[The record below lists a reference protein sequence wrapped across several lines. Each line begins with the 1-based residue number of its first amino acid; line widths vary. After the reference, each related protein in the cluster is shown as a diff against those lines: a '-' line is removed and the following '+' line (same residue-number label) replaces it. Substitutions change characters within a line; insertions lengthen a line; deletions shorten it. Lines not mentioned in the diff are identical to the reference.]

1 MNTQAISTNLAPLI
15 QDFFCQNLM
24 NQRNVSPKTI
34 AAYRDTFRLLLRYA
48 AEQLRKRP
56 VKMCLDDLN
65 MPFILNFLNY
75 LETQRKN
82 SIRTRNARLA
92 AIRSFMDYVAY
103 REPGSLPGIQKVLS
117 IPKKQFERPL
127 MGFLSLEEI
136 NAVLKAPDHATWS
149 GRRDRV
155 MFTVFYNTGA
165 RISEIIELRVK
176 DLQLSH
182 SASVHLHGKGR
193 KERTVPLWKTTALML
208 RDWLKQVDKDPH
220 NSVFPSRFG
229 KPLSSAGIEYRLQI
243 AIRQASKFCPGLE
256 KRRISPHTIRHT
268 TAMHLLQSGVDL
280 SVIALWLGHESPA
293 TTHMYMEADLA
304 MKEKALEKLHEI
316 EGLPVKYS
324 RPDDDLLH
332 FLEKL

>member
-1 MNTQAISTNLAPLI
+1 MNTQAISTNLSPLI

-56 VKMCLDDLN
+56 VKMCLDGLN

-103 REPGSLPGIQKVLS
+103 REPGLLPGIQKVLS

-127 MGFLSLEEI
+127 MGFLSREEI
-136 NAVLKAPDHATWS
+136 DAVLKAPDSATWS

-165 RISEIIELRVK
+165 RISEIIEIRVK
-176 DLQLSH
+176 DIQLNH

-193 KERTVPLWKTTALML
+193 KERTVPLWKTTAVML
-208 RDWLKQVDKDPH
+208 RDWLKQVDDNPH
-220 NSVFPSRFG
+220 KSVFPSRFG
-229 KPLSSAGIEYRLQI
+229 KPLSSAGIEYRLHV
-243 AIRQASKFCPGLE
+243 AIQQASKFCSSLE

-268 TAMHLLQSGVDL
+268 TAMHLLQSGSDL

-304 MKEKALEKLHEI
+304 MKEKALEKLQEI
-316 EGLPVKYS
+316 EGRPVKY
-324 RPDDDLLH
+324 RPDDALLH